1 MKPIKIVGKVGDK
14 VIPRVIFNQTAFAPE
29 QICTLKV
36 DIRNEF
42 ESLGYDTTNIEFE
55 IIELL

>member
-42 ESLGYDTTNIEFE
+42 ESLGYDTTPTVFRD
-55 IIELL
+55 L

>member
-29 QICTLKV
+29 QICTLKA
-36 DIRNEF
+36 DLRKEF
-42 ESLGYDTTNIEFE
+42 ESLGYDTTSIEFE
-55 IIELL
+55 IIESL